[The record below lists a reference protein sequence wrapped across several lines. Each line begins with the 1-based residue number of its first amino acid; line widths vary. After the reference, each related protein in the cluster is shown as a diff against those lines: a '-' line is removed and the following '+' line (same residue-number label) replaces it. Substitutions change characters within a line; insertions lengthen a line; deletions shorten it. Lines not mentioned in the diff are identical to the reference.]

1 MEIDFLKKKKKFKK
15 ESFRVKPD
23 FYWRRI
29 LYVWVVLIL
38 ASCVFGFYFFM
49 KMNRELVLPV
59 ISTGEQNAI
68 KKERFNSILEYFK
81 EREKKSIEILNSPSP
96 IVDPSL

>member
-1 MEIDFLKKKKKFKK
+1 MEINFLKKKRKFKK
-15 ESFRVKPD
+15 ESFRIMPD

-49 KMNRELVLPV
+49 KTNGELVLPV
-59 ISTGEQNAI
+59 INVEEQNAI

-81 EREKKSIEILNSPSP
+81 EREKKSIEILNSPSLV
-96 IVDPSL
+96 VDPSL